1 MAGPRLTTLR
11 LIRFN
16 RSAAARTR
24 RRILAAGCYGAT
36 FALLWAGRD
45 WVAQTMEWLHL
56 HSLICGGLAA
66 ITSAT
71 QVARRRAMTR
81 EQFAR
86 SWLAAVPVR
95 SSARWEALL
104 IETLPATVALAVLL
118 VLSLS
123 CGLLFAISHAGR
135 GGAPLAV
142 WATSSIGVA
151 IGVAVSYAFPAQR
164 PVDLPPGSRY
174 VPHQKTR
181 RAAKIR
187 PSLVALGIWPVRQ
200 MFAWA
205 QPKLVARATVPIM
218 VMLPLGT
225 TADQAM
231 SVLAVAAVTG
241 ALVLLWTA
249 VRTIGFHIRF
259 WTAPLPLPAGV
270 AMRAL
275 LLPAL
280 GVMVGAGVLES
291 LLLLTFEVSYRSAAA
306 AGLGTA
312 AMGCLA
318 ALIGAQWRRSQPG
331 GAP

>member
-1 MAGPRLTTLR
+1 MRLM
-11 LIRFN
+11 RFN
-16 RSAAARTR
+16 RSAAAKTR

-36 FALLWAGRD
+36 FAILWAGRD

-66 ITSAT
+66 IASAI
-71 QVARRRAMTR
+71 QVARRRALTR

-104 IETLPATVALAVLL
+104 IETLPATTALAVLL
-118 VLSLS
+118 VLGLS
-123 CGLLFAISHAGR
+123 CALVFAINRAGH
-135 GGAPLAV
+135 GGALFAV
-142 WATSSIGVA
+142 WATASIGVV
-151 IGVAVSYAFPAQR
+151 IGVGVSYALPAQK

-181 RAAKIR
+181 GAAKIR

-241 ALVLLWTA
+241 ALLLLWTA
-249 VRTIGFHIRF
+249 VTAISRHIRL

-275 LLPAL
+275 LLPTF
-280 GVMVGAGVLES
+280 GVMVGAGALES
-291 LLLLTFEVSYRSAAA
+291 LLLLTFDVSYRSAVA

-312 AMGCLA
+312 AIGCLA
-318 ALIGAQWRRSQPG
+318 ALIGAQWRRLHPG
-331 GAP
+331 RAS

>member
-1 MAGPRLTTLR
+1 MLGPRLTTIR
-11 LIRFN
+11 LMRFN
-16 RSAAARTR
+16 RSAAAKTR
-24 RRILAAGCYGAT
+24 RRILATVCCGVT
-36 FALLWAGRD
+36 FALLWAGRK
-45 WVAQTMEWLHL
+45 WVAQTMDWLHL

-66 ITSAT
+66 IMSAI
-71 QVARRRAMTR
+71 QVARRRALSR

-104 IETLPATVALAVLL
+104 IETLPATTALAVLL

-123 CGLLFAISHAGR
+123 CALVFAINHGGQ
-135 GGAPLAV
+135 GGALLAV
-142 WATSSIGVA
+142 WTTSSIGVV
-151 IGVAVSYAFPAQR
+151 IGVGVSYALPAQKL
-164 PVDLPPGSRY
+164 VDLPPGSRY

-187 PSLVALGIWPVRQ
+187 PSLGALGIWPVRQ

-241 ALVLLWTA
+241 ALVMLWTA
-249 VRTIGFHIRF
+249 VTSISRHLRC

-270 AMRAL
+270 ALRAL
-275 LLPAL
+275 LLPTL

-291 LLLLTFEVSYRSAAA
+291 LLLLTFDVSYSSAAA

-312 AMGCLA
+312 TIACLA
-318 ALIGAQWRRSQPG
+318 ALVGAQWRRSPPG
-331 GAP
+331 RAP